1 MANDFDAYERVLWAG
16 RAADYERVFMQQSRR
31 MAEPLLDAVAA
42 GPGIRLLDV
51 GTGPGPVA
59 AAAVARGAEVT
70 AVDADPGMVALAARN
85 VPDARVH
92 EGVLPDLDLPYLEF
106 DAIVGNF
113 VINHVG
119 EPAKTVAALRRYL
132 RDGGRLGLTCW
143 HQPHTVSSTL
153 VRRALEEVGVPW
165 PDDLPVTPFMDLGD
179 PDPFAAL
186 LESAGLRAVRVEEVQ
201 WDHLVDP
208 EEWWSGASAG
218 VGSTGMLLSR
228 LDAPTVAAVKSAYD
242 GIVAGM
248 TSVDGRTVLPVCA
261 LLAVGT
267 R

>member
-1 MANDFDAYERVLWAG
+1 MATEFDAYERVLWAG
-16 RAADYERVFMQQSRR
+16 RAADYERVFLQQTRR
-31 MAEPLLDAVAA
+31 MAEPLLDAVGT
-42 GPGIRLLDV
+42 GPGVRLLDV

-59 AAAVARGAEVT
+59 AAAVARGAQVT

-85 VPDARVH
+85 VPDARVR
-92 EGVLPDLDLPYLEF
+92 EGVLPELDLPYGEYN
-106 DAIVGNF
+106 AVVGNF

-119 EPAKTVAALRRYL
+119 EPDRVVAALRRHL
-132 RDGGRLGLTCW
+132 RDGGRLALTCW
-143 HQPHTVSSTL
+143 HNRHTTSSIL
-153 VRRALEEVGVPW
+153 VRNALEKAGVPW
-165 PDDLPVTPFMDLGD
+165 PDDLPVTPFMELGE
-179 PDPFAAL
+179 PGPFAAL
-186 LESAGLRAVRVEEVQ
+186 LEAAGLQAVGVEEFQ

-218 VGSTGMLLSR
+218 VGSSGVVLRR
-228 LDAPTVAAVKSAYD
+228 LDAAKVAEVKTAYD

-248 TSVDGRTVLPVCA
+248 ASVEGRTVLPVCA